1 MKGQG
6 KGVRSFKEGVKNIE
20 NGIET
25 NNKLL
30 IKCKDTMT
38 VRDFLY
44 GNLPQEIL
52 HSGIFIR
59 TVASL
64 EHSNYLEL
72 LVQDNKLMPLTT
84 ENPIINDIAS
94 VLIQNKIYLC
104 SDYAD
109 YQQYL
114 LITCLSSEEK
124 TVLFLI
130 SIAQQYIEEKRIEEL
145 KTLSFILYMLSD
157 FVRLSPIVC
166 LIDKYL
172 YQQRIIAHQNI
183 LNEKVHKEIDILIKL
198 AEPLHQYSFID
209 SVFKHHSEAK
219 DVKELAALCGY
230 SYSTFKRLFCEHF
243 HTSPYKWMLKQR
255 KEQVMYLIQFSKFL
269 PFEIA
274 DRCNFSS
281 ASYFNSFCKKYLG
294 DTPGNLI
301 TRFRQF

>member
-1 MKGQG
+1 
-6 KGVRSFKEGVKNIE
+6 
-20 NGIET
+20 
-25 NNKLL
+25 
-30 IKCKDTMT
+30 MT

-52 HSGIFIR
+52 HSDIFIR
-59 TVASL
+59 TVELL
-64 EHSNYLEL
+64 EHSNYLGL
-72 LVQDNKLMPLTT
+72 LMQNNDLMSLIT
-84 ENPIINDIAS
+84 ENTIINDMVFA
-94 VLIQNKIYLC
+94 LIQNNVYLC
-104 SDYAD
+104 SNYND

-114 LITCLSSEEK
+114 LIVCLSPEGKAISY
-124 TVLFLI
+124 LF
-130 SIAQQYIEEKRIEEL
+130 SITQQYIEEKRIEEL

-183 LNEKVHKEIDILIKL
+183 LNEKIHREMDILIKL
-198 AEPLHQYSFID
+198 SEPLHQYSFID
-209 SVFKHHSEAK
+209 SVFKHHNKAK

-230 SYSTFKRLFCEHF
+230 SYSTFKRLFSVHF

-274 DRCNFSS
+274 DRCYFSS
-281 ASYFNSFCKKYLG
+281 ASNFNSFCKKYLG

-301 TRFRQF
+301 SRFRQF

>member
-1 MKGQG
+1 
-6 KGVRSFKEGVKNIE
+6 
-20 NGIET
+20 
-25 NNKLL
+25 
-30 IKCKDTMT
+30 MT

-44 GNLPQEIL
+44 GILPQEIL
-52 HSGIFIR
+52 HSDIFIQMIEL
-59 TVASL
+59 L

-72 LVQDNKLMPLTT
+72 LVRDDKLMPLTT

-230 SYSTFKRLFCEHF
+230 SYSTFKRLFSEHF

>member
-1 MKGQG
+1 
-6 KGVRSFKEGVKNIE
+6 
-20 NGIET
+20 
-25 NNKLL
+25 
-30 IKCKDTMT
+30 MT

-44 GNLPQEIL
+44 GILPQEIL
-52 HSGIFIR
+52 HSDIFIQMIEL
-59 TVASL
+59 L

-72 LVQDNKLMPLTT
+72 LVRDDKLMPLTT
-84 ENPIINDIAS
+84 ENPIINDIVS
-94 VLIQNKIYLC
+94 VLIKNKIYLC
-104 SDYAD
+104 SDYVD

-114 LITCLSSEEK
+114 LIICLSSKEK
-124 TVLFLI
+124 AVSFLI
-130 SIAQQYIEEKRIEEL
+130 SITQQYIKEKRIEEL

-157 FVRLSPIVC
+157 FVRLSPLVC
-166 LIDKYL
+166 LIDKYF
-172 YQQRIIAHQNI
+172 YKRRIVTHQNI
-183 LNEKVHKEIDILIKL
+183 WDVKIKKEMDILIKL

-219 DVKELAALCGY
+219 NVKELATLCGH

-281 ASYFNSFCKKYLG
+281 ASNFNSFCKKYLG